1 MILTYQKNVI
11 HTFLK
16 NIFTISIF
24 FFSLIL
30 ILSVLQEIVFFKDLE
45 VNIFVPM
52 YLTILNTSSVVFD
65 LFPFVFLIGAM
76 SFFIEVLDKNELI
89 IYKSYGLS
97 NLKIISV
104 IVSTTFIL
112 GIFLVLVF
120 YNISSNLKFVY
131 LEIKNKHTNDD
142 KYLAVVTA
150 NGLWIK
156 DHMSENINYINAKH
170 INDENL
176 TEVIINQ
183 FDIDYNLI
191 RSITAK
197 DINIKSK
204 NWIINNAKIT
214 KDNLTI
220 ENKEPIIFKT
230 NFNIE
235 IISTLFS
242 NLSALNLIK
251 LNKLKKNYTSLGYST
266 VKINNHLLSI
276 YTYPIYLSIMVC
288 VASILML
295 NIGHNKPRV
304 FYLII
309 GILISVTVYYTN
321 YLFNILVENQKIS
334 FQFSIWSIQFLLLL
348 LCSVGLVR
356 INEK

>member
-11 HTFLK
+11 FTFLK
-16 NIFTISIF
+16 NILSISIF

-30 ILSVLQEIVFFKDLE
+30 ILSILQEIIFFKNLE
-45 VNIFVPM
+45 VDIFIPL
-52 YLTILNTSSVVFD
+52 YLTFLNTSSIVFE
-65 LFPFVFLIGAM
+65 LFPFIFLIGAM
-76 SFFIEVLDKNELI
+76 SFFIEILDKNELI

-104 IVSTTFIL
+104 IVSTTFVL
-112 GIFLVLVF
+112 GILLVLIF

-170 INDENL
+170 INNENL

-214 KDNLTI
+214 KDNLTL

-288 VASILML
+288 IASILML

-348 LCSVGLVR
+348 S
-356 INEK
+356 

>member
-11 HTFLK
+11 FTFLK
-16 NIFTISIF
+16 NILSISIF

-30 ILSVLQEIVFFKDLE
+30 ILSILQEIIFFKNLE
-45 VNIFVPM
+45 VDIFIPI
-52 YLTILNTSSVVFD
+52 YLTFLNTSSIVFE
-65 LFPFVFLIGAM
+65 LFPFIFLIGAM
-76 SFFIEVLDKNELI
+76 SFFIEILDKNELI

-104 IVSTTFIL
+104 IVSTTFVL
-112 GIFLVLVF
+112 GILLVLIF

-170 INDENL
+170 INNENL

-214 KDNLTI
+214 KDNLTL

-288 VASILML
+288 IASILML

>member
-1 MILTYQKNVI
+1 
-11 HTFLK
+11 
-16 NIFTISIF
+16 
-24 FFSLIL
+24 
-30 ILSVLQEIVFFKDLE
+30 
-45 VNIFVPM
+45 
-52 YLTILNTSSVVFD
+52 
-65 LFPFVFLIGAM
+65 M
-76 SFFIEVLDKNELI
+76 SFFIEILDKNELI

-104 IVSTTFIL
+104 IVSTTFVL
-112 GIFLVLVF
+112 GILLVLIF

-170 INDENL
+170 INNENL

-214 KDNLTI
+214 KDNLTL

-288 VASILML
+288 IASILML

>member
-11 HTFLK
+11 FTFLK
-16 NIFTISIF
+16 NILSISIF

-30 ILSVLQEIVFFKDLE
+30 ILSILQEIIFFKNLE
-45 VNIFVPM
+45 VDIFIPI
-52 YLTILNTSSVVFD
+52 YLTFLNTSSIVFE
-65 LFPFVFLIGAM
+65 LFPFIFLIGAM
-76 SFFIEVLDKNELI
+76 SFFIEILDKNELI

-104 IVSTTFIL
+104 IVSTTFVL
-112 GIFLVLVF
+112 GILLVLIF

-288 VASILML
+288 IASILML

>member
-11 HTFLK
+11 FTFLK
-16 NIFTISIF
+16 NILSISIF

-30 ILSVLQEIVFFKDLE
+30 ILSILQEIIFFKNLE
-45 VNIFVPM
+45 VDIFIPL
-52 YLTILNTSSVVFD
+52 YLTFLNTSSIVFE
-65 LFPFVFLIGAM
+65 LFPFIFLIGAM
-76 SFFIEVLDKNELI
+76 SFFIEILDKNELI

-104 IVSTTFIL
+104 IVSTTFVL
-112 GIFLVLVF
+112 GILLVLIF

-170 INDENL
+170 INNENL

-214 KDNLTI
+214 KDNLTL

-288 VASILML
+288 IASILML